1 MEFLIYV
8 VQSVKQRP
16 YLPIITTT
24 KIMWLNRTSA
34 CCTSDSGPFK
44 RQWDCFWSSH
54 YHSCTTPSVTTQ
66 SPRGQGWPVY
76 SFVAANMNVTN
87 ICSTSLCTVMRLS
100 PTSPTLTW
108 LLHSR
113 KTHVCSSGN
122 FGTSSSIPLPK
133 TYSITFLFLKG
144 YLMSLWF
151 HNRFFV
157 ALLKRQCAGGAAAH
171 LQDVLVRLNFNG
183 FYDLRGD
190 SATV

>member
-1 MEFLIYV
+1 MPAAQATAARSRGSETASEAHIIIRAQHL
-8 VQSVKQRP
+8 Q
-16 YLPIITTT
+16 LPRNYRAA
-24 KIMWLNRTSA
+24 K
-34 CCTSDSGPFK
+34 
-44 RQWDCFWSSH
+44 
-54 YHSCTTPSVTTQ
+54 V
-66 SPRGQGWPVY
+66 GQY

-87 ICSTSLCTVMRLS
+87 ICATFLCTVMRLS

-144 YLMSLWF
+144 YLISLWF